1 VKRLALVLVAVA
13 LGSAAAPAF
22 ADGPSSPIP
31 SLHTRYVCVMTDEH
45 PPQQG
50 ICVWVPLPYSAQR

>member
-1 VKRLALVLVAVA
+1 MKRLALVLTVVGLA
-13 LGSAAAPAF
+13 GFAAPAF
-22 ADGPSSPIP
+22 ADDPTTDIP
-31 SLHTRYVCVMTDEH
+31 QLHTRYVCVMTDEH